1 MLARLMWLEWSGLSL
16 DALLTGERNLQEVF
30 SRIRTE
36 KDAEMAL
43 KAAEL
48 FRRYRASR
56 EQHTPFK
63 ISTSKMI
70 VQVPC
75 PALSKLLFHPQHP
88 DTTTASAM
96 RKAFFTES
104 CLESDRRLMH
114 PEASQREL
122 KALSLHPCNFEAC
135 LAMYSSGFQT
145 WASMPCNQV
154 DIVATALT
162 PPPPR

>member
-1 MLARLMWLEWSGLSL
+1 MV
-16 DALLTGERNLQEVF
+16 LLLGERNLQEVF

-75 PALSKLLFHPQHP
+75 PCPFPQ
-88 DTTTASAM
+88 M
-96 RKAFFTES
+96 
-104 CLESDRRLMH
+104 LEFGCIWSTF
-114 PEASQREL
+114 STG
-122 KALSLHPCNFEAC
+122 
-135 LAMYSSGFQT
+135 SSISG
-145 WASMPCNQV
+145 S
-154 DIVATALT
+154 
-162 PPPPR
+162 